1 VETLSA
7 GRSSLYPREHILE
20 LLDDLPQDRDRDLY
34 RERNVVGSRQ
44 IRIAA
49 DFPGEVPTLTSSTGM
64 TLVLKPS
71 AASCGF

>member
-1 VETLSA
+1 METLSA

-44 IRIAA
+44 MQNCRG
-49 DFPGEVPTLTSSTGM
+49 FPWRGAYPDL
-64 TLVLKPS
+64 LDRYDVL
-71 AASCGF
+71 C